1 MHPRIRSILALAAA
15 AAVGALASWA
25 VLRASGTAEPA
36 EAPEPPGAKPSSA
49 FPGGKP
55 IDAATIQSGTLAVE
69 RMPPEVTGA
78 LEVHSAEIVKTAREV
93 ATRQARITGVCSPGS
108 AIRLVA
114 EDGTVICQRLPR
126 GVVSVSAVGATPR
139 VSSSGT
145 VQGTVPGAVGRYQT
159 SGDDDFLVVPIDL
172 PDGASITG
180 LTYVYWDNDA
190 DVDGGAYL
198 YRSDD
203 TVVAGVT
210 TEGAKDEVR
219 IAETD
224 KADASARRVDNS
236 GFGYHVYMQTSTRAG
251 AALMPVAVSIT
262 YRLP

>member
-1 MHPRIRSILALAAA
+1 MHPRLRSLLALSAAA
-15 AAVGALASWA
+15 AAGALASWA
-25 VLRASGTAEPA
+25 VLRDGGGAAPVEA
-36 EAPEPPGAKPSSA
+36 EAARPSSE

-55 IDAATIQSGTLAVE
+55 IDAAAIQSGTLAVE
-69 RMPPEVTGA
+69 RMPAEVTGA
-78 LEVHSAEIVKTAREV
+78 LEVHSAEIVKTAREL
-93 ATRQARITGVCSPGS
+93 ATRQARISGTCAPGS
-108 AIRLVA
+108 AIRVVA
-114 EDGTVICQRLPR
+114 EDGSVVCQRLPK
-126 GVVSVSAVGATPR
+126 GVASVSAVGATPR
-139 VSSSGT
+139 VSGTGT

-159 SGDDDFLVVPIDL
+159 SGDDDFLVVPIAL
-172 PDGASITG
+172 PDGALVTS

-210 TEGAKDEVR
+210 TQGAKDEVR

-224 KADASARRVDNS
+224 RADPEARRVDNS
-236 GFGYHVYMQTSTRAG
+236 AFGYHVYMQISAEAG
-251 AALMPVAVSIT
+251 ARLMPVAVSVT